1 MPALPASFSR
11 AVAVLALGLTGPAQ
25 AFDLSVD
32 LFSVLDARLVT
43 ENRDSG
49 EETRAADTDGLGARL
64 IAWPGSGPL
73 FFSAEFSRLDSDP
86 QTVTVDETTETRE
99 SRLEQARLGIG
110 LINRTAFYSRLEVIR
125 TEGETRANGSTARD
139 FSTGLGVHAGAAGE
153 VYRYLL
159 MSGELGYVDLDLLND
174 EDEQRF
180 GRGLQATLRAEVP
193 IIPLLQVFGEYRYQ
207 RLRLTRDP
215 PKEVDEIG
223 EFRLGLRLNF

>member
-1 MPALPASFSR
+1 MPALPPSLPR
-11 AVAVLALGLTGPAQ
+11 AAAALALMLAGPAQ
-25 AFDLSVD
+25 ALDLSVD
-32 LFSVLDARLVT
+32 LFSVLDARLVS

-49 EETRAADTDGLGARL
+49 EEIRAPDTDGLGARV
-64 IAWPGSGPL
+64 IAWPGRGPL
-73 FFSAEFSRLDSDP
+73 FFSAEFSRLDTDP

-99 SRLEQARLGIG
+99 SRLEQARIGVG

-125 TEGETRANGSTARD
+125 TEGEDRVNGDSVRA
-139 FSTGLGVHAGAAGE
+139 FSSGLGVHAGAAGE

-215 PKEVDEIG
+215 PKVVDEIG

>member
-1 MPALPASFSR
+1 MPALPAFLPR
-11 AVAVLALGLTGPAQ
+11 AAAALAFGLIGPAQ

-32 LFSVLDARLVT
+32 LFSVLDARLVS

-49 EETRAADTDGLGARL
+49 EETRAPDTDGFGARI
-64 IAWPGSGPL
+64 IAWPGTGPL
-73 FFSAEFSRLDSDP
+73 FFSAEFSQLDTDP
-86 QTVTVDETTETRE
+86 QTVTVDDTTGTRE
-99 SRLEQARLGIG
+99 SRLEQARIGVG
-110 LINRTAFYSRLEVIR
+110 LINQTALYSRLEVIR
-125 TEGETRANGSTARD
+125 TEGEERFNGNRTRD

-159 MSGELGYVDLDLLND
+159 MSGEVGYVDLDLLND

-193 IIPLLQVFGEYRYQ
+193 IISLLQVFTEYRYQ
-207 RLRLTRDP
+207 RLRLTRDA
-215 PKEVDEIG
+215 PKLVNEIG